1 MGRGSGALSKEGT
14 RSRRGC
20 GGGRGRAWS
29 SPTPTPCGP
38 PPRTLRTHTGVHLP
52 AHLLPSWALG
62 PLSSPSQ
69 VHTHTHHTAA
79 HTYTQ
84 APTASPPSSLLSGPA
99 LSFSPAANPE
109 DPLPAAPGGL
119 HRHPSR
125 AFHACQD
132 LRPFIAS
139 SEGWRKGGPRRERAP
154 PPRAPRPCQGP
165 GKEEPRGTS
174 RCPVSLV
181 QPPCWPAACSTSQ
194 HSPQPRPVRRKKHT
208 PYPLPFLQG
217 TRQGLPGDSPM
228 PSPLPVPVPERPQP
242 CPTPAPPPP
251 PGSRWREGV
260 ALAATAMGWAL
271 V

>member
-1 MGRGSGALSKEGT
+1 M
-14 RSRRGC
+14 
-20 GGGRGRAWS
+20 RGRERQGLEQPHPHPVRP
-29 SPTPTPCGP
+29 SPPDSPHPHGGSP
-38 PPRTLRTHTGVHLP
+38 P
-52 AHLLPSWALG
+52 
-62 PLSSPSQ
+62 SPSSAIMGPGATFLT
-69 VHTHTHHTAA
+69 VPGPHTHTSYSRAHLHTGPHGQPPIFPPVRACPFL
-79 HTYTQ
+79 Q
-84 APTASPPSSLLSGPA
+84 PSSQPRRPPPSSSWRPPPPPFQSFPRMPRSKA
-99 LSFSPAANPE
+99 LYSF
-109 DPLPAAPGGL
+109 
-119 HRHPSR
+119 
-125 AFHACQD
+125 
-132 LRPFIAS
+132 LRRVEERRPQ
-139 SEGWRKGGPRRERAP
+139 EGKSP

-165 GKEEPRGTS
+165 GKEEPHGTS